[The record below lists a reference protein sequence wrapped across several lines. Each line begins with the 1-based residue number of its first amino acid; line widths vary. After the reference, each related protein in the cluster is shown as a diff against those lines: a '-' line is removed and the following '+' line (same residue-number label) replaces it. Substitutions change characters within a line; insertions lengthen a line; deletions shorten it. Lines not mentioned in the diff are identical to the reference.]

1 MDTEQAREGKFLSSR
16 ILNDGCKCATW
27 RNANYCFAVTA
38 AIVLLN
44 IILYAVCG
52 SDTGDFSV
60 RHNWG
65 NFSVNNLFQALVNSY
80 SHSNW
85 QHVLLN
91 MLCFLF
97 AGVYLERKKGSLPFL
112 LFMALMSLFTAFAVC
127 TNDISVARRGFSGV
141 NYGLYGYIGI
151 EYIFTLLL
159 RRKRDI
165 INIVAGAVMLGLI
178 YFAMCFNGGTS
189 SIGFEWYPYDLL
201 HNLAHASGFVA
212 GLMLGIVEQGTEWL
226 CRGKRTDTKQ

>member
-1 MDTEQAREGKFLSSR
+1 MDAEPTREGKFLSSR
-16 ILNDGCKCATW
+16 ILNDGCKCTTW
-27 RNANYCFAVTA
+27 RNANYCFAVTV

-52 SDTGDFSV
+52 SDTGDFSM
-60 RHNWG
+60 RYNWG

-80 SHSNW
+80 THSNW

-127 TNDISVARRGFSGV
+127 TNDISVAWRGFSGV

-151 EYIFTLLL
+151 EYICALTGEHPPSALNGIPMTFCIPRTRERVCCRFGVGN
-159 RRKRDI
+159 RR
-165 INIVAGAVMLGLI
+165 AGNRMALPRQK
-178 YFAMCFNGGTS
+178 NGRGT
-189 SIGFEWYPYDLL
+189 I
-201 HNLAHASGFVA
+201 
-212 GLMLGIVEQGTEWL
+212 
-226 CRGKRTDTKQ
+226 K